1 MTKEMRALLQQLE
14 AAKAEVRAL
23 LAEDKVADAEKKME
37 EVRALQKKIDLQ
49 KEIEAMEDFVDD
61 DAQQIT
67 ASTDKDLNE
76 EYKRVFLKGLRRQR
90 ITAEDRSIIRE
101 YNKSIRG
108 EVMHEGTVS
117 TNPAAGNV
125 GLIVPQDIQTRIN
138 EIMRQLNDL
147 SQYIRV
153 ETVNTLSGSRVLE
166 ADNVMTPLQVVNEYA
181 QIQEMDNPQFVPVQY
196 QLTKRAGYLPLTSEL
211 LADSDQNII
220 NYVSN
225 WIARK
230 VVVTKNTLITD
241 LLQNLQPV
249 QLANFDDIKKVLN
262 VDLDP
267 AISLNSVIIT
277 NQDGYHWMDTQVDQ
291 MGRYLLQDDITQPGR
306 KLFKGRPV
314 VVVSNRYLPTIE
326 YEDEATALGNG
337 EQDEAT
343 AQGPPDLAPIF
354 IGNGEQFAVLFTR
367 GVYELASTTEG
378 GDAWRRDTTELRV
391 ITRDDL
397 QKWDAAAMVYGQL
410 QI

>member
-23 LAEDKVADAEKKME
+23 LAEDKVTEAEKKME

-49 KEIEAMEDFVDD
+49 KEIEDMEDFVDD

-108 EVMHEGTVS
+108 GVMHEGTA
-117 TNPAAGNV
+117 TANPATGNV

-181 QIQEMDNPQFVPVQY
+181 QIQEMDNPQFTPIQY
-196 QLTKRAGYLPLTSEL
+196 QLVKRAGYLPLTNEL

-230 VVVTKNTLITD
+230 VVVTKNTLITG
-241 LLQNLQPV
+241 LLQGLQPV

-267 AISLNSVIIT
+267 AISLNSIIIT
-277 NQDGYHWMDTQVDQ
+277 NQDGYHWMDTQVDDN
-291 MGRYLLQDDITQPGR
+291 GRYLLQDDITQPGR
-306 KLFKGRPV
+306 KIFKGRPV
-314 VVVSNRYLPTIE
+314 VVVSNRYLPTI
-326 YEDEATALGNG
+326 
-337 EQDEAT
+337 
-343 AQGPPDLAPIF
+343 QGTPGTPGTPDLAPIF

-397 QKWDAAAMVYGQL
+397 KMWDAAAMVYGQL